1 MKILVADDSL
11 ISQRIIQITLER
23 LGFEVITAENGK
35 DAWDILQKENVRL
48 VIADWVMPV
57 MDGIALCN
65 KIRSSEKAGYV
76 YFILLTSKDDK
87 TDIIE
92 GLKAGADDYITKPF
106 EADELT
112 LRVRNGERVLRLERE
127 LKEEQEKLL
136 DLNRKLEE
144 LALIDPLLEIGN
156 RRSFY
161 ERIESIHNLT
171 CRKVYYPS
179 SKHENSYGLIM
190 CDIDHFKSFNDTYG
204 HMKGDQVLKTVAE
217 SIKNSIRVSDEV
229 SRFGGEEIVIIV
241 PEQDLEGTVYVA
253 EKIREKIEELGIEHK
268 GADKGILTISCGV
281 SVFNIEDKDNKW
293 EAILD
298 RADKALYR
306 SKSLGRN
313 TVCSE
318 GNT

>member
-136 DLNRKLEE
+136 DLNRRLEE

-217 SIKNSIRVSDEV
+217 SIKNSIRVSD
-229 SRFGGEEIVIIV
+229 
-241 PEQDLEGTVYVA
+241 
-253 EKIREKIEELGIEHK
+253 LGIEHN